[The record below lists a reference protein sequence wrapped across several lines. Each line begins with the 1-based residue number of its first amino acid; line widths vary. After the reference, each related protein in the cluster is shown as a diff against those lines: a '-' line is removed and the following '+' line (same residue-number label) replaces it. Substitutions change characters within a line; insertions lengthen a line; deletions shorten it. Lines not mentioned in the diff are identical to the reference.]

1 MLSFPNCKI
10 NLGLNIIGKRA
21 DGFHNIE
28 TIFYPIAI
36 KDALEIVQDETAS
49 KEITFTTS
57 GLIVQGNDADNLCIK
72 AYHLLKKDFPQ
83 LPFIKMHLH
92 KNIPMGAGMGG
103 GSADGA
109 AVIQLL
115 NNQFN
120 LQISTEKLIEYALLL
135 GSDCPFF
142 IINKPSFAS
151 GRGEILQEIN
161 IDLSTYKIMIVNP
174 GIHVNTGDAFK
185 NLGSNNFSAAGF
197 LQQNILKD
205 VNQWKD
211 CIKNDFEI
219 PVFSKHPDIK
229 DIKDTLYKNGAIYA
243 AMSGTGSTV
252 YGIFDKQNELNVK
265 FPSQYFCQVV

>member
-1 MLSFPNCKI
+1 MLVFPNCKI
-10 NLGLNIIGKRA
+10 NLGLNVIGKRA

-36 KDALEIVQDETAS
+36 KDVLEIVQDETAT

-109 AVIQLL
+109 AVLQML

-120 LQISTEKLIEYALLL
+120 LQISTEKLIEYALQL

-142 IINKPSFAS
+142 IVNKPSFAS
-151 GRGEILQEIN
+151 GRGEILKAIG
-161 IDLSTYKIMIVNP
+161 IDLTAYKIMIVNP
-174 GIHVNTGDAFK
+174 RIHVNTGDAFK
-185 NLGSNNFSAAGF
+185 NLESYNFSAAGF
-197 LQQNILKD
+197 LQQHILKD
-205 VNQWKD
+205 VNKWKG

-219 PVFSKHPDIK
+219 PVFSKHPAIK

-252 YGIFDKQNELNVK
+252 YGIFDKQNELNLK